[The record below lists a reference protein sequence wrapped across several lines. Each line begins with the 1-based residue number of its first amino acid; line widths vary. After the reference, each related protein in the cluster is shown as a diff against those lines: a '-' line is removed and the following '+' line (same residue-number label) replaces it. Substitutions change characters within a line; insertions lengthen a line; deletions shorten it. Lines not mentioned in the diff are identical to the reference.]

1 MEKIVVELNKGCI
14 FAVCNEAP
22 IKTHKM
28 SNTKLQNRIEGLE
41 ISAAL
46 QRELGNTTRAEMLQA
61 TINNLTN
68 DLN

>member
-1 MEKIVVELNKGCI
+1 M
-14 FAVCNEAP
+14 P

-61 TINNLTN
+61 TIERLTN